1 MFRLLGIACNSG
13 IRRGRS
19 GCGSRAGL
27 RVLAGSLCSRLL
39 GHIESNA
46 PCAQAITQQGQHSQS
61 PNTHAGIVSL
71 ARRHGPLGVHTSDPT
86 CYQGPSPLAALAYAS
101 CGTCLRLLRY
111 LRFFCLLGEEG
122 LLGKRAPRG
131 NTWAEVNT
139 RAMAATHAQ
148 TIASHFCKAL
158 VSLRRICKARVL

>member
-1 MFRLLGIACNSG
+1 MHR
-13 IRRGRS
+13 
-19 GCGSRAGL
+19 
-27 RVLAGSLCSRLL
+27 
-39 GHIESNA
+39 
-46 PCAQAITQQGQHSQS
+46 QS
-61 PNTHAGIVSL
+61 PNRDSTANHPTLTRASSVWPGATGRWACIQATLHVSKGL
-71 ARRHGPLGVHTSDPT
+71 RLLRHLPT
-86 CYQGPSPLAALAYAS
+86 PLAALAYAS
-101 CGTCLRLLRY
+101 CGTCLRLLRH

-158 VSLRRICKARVL
+158 VSLRRICKSTRALSHTSQTSVFKATYHTCFKPDITGLLHFCKATQSNLL